1 MSGVYRVEYLGV
13 IMEPIANDVEDT
25 IQRLC
30 ADAERERNQG
40 KLRDVR
46 SRLEVFLHEH
56 ASILTSM
63 SEDTYQ
69 ALRKLKGLRV
79 RRRAQRRG
87 AA

>member
-1 MSGVYRVEYLGV
+1 
-13 IMEPIANDVEDT
+13 MEPITNDVEDT
-25 IQRLC
+25 VQKLC
-30 ADAERERNQG
+30 AEASAEHDQL

-69 ALRKLKGLRV
+69 ALRKLKRRGV
-79 RRRAQRRG
+79 RRRA
-87 AA
+87 

>member
-1 MSGVYRVEYLGV
+1 
-13 IMEPIANDVEDT
+13 MESIANDVEDT

-30 ADAERERNQG
+30 AEISTERDQV

-46 SRLEVFLHEH
+46 SRLEMYLHEH

-69 ALRKLKGLRV
+69 ALRKVKGLRV
-79 RRRAQRRG
+79 RHRAKGRFRRA
-87 AA
+87 

>member
-1 MSGVYRVEYLGV
+1 
-13 IMEPIANDVEDT
+13 MEPITSDVEDT
-25 IQRLC
+25 VQKLC
-30 ADAERERNQG
+30 AEANAEHDQL

-69 ALRKLKGLRV
+69 ALRKLKRRGV
-79 RRRAQRRG
+79 RRRA
-87 AA
+87 